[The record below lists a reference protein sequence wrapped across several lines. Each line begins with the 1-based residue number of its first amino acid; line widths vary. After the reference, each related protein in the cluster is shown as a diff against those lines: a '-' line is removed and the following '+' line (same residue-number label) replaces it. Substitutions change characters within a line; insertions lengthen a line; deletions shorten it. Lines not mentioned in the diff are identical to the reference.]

1 MEIKKTEL
9 CVSTDEL
16 DVHGNGCL
24 DDCTGGVYAS
34 LPYKNPDYLGYY
46 RYATRVRCGSPNAY
60 VSYWY

>member
-24 DDCTGGVYAS
+24 DDCTGGPYYNK
-34 LPYKNPDYLGYY
+34 PYKTLFPYTA
-46 RYATRVRCGSPNAY
+46 RYATYVRCGSPNAY